1 MPKVGARKNPEI
13 ELAQRA
19 MVDEEAAVEF
29 WERHRWGDSPACIRC
44 GSVDV
49 YKIKNDARR
58 RWRCRSCSRMYT
70 VKMGTVMQDSNIPLR
85 FWTMAL
91 HFMTAGKKGY
101 AAKQFQRQ
109 SGLSYKSSLFLLN
122 RIRFAMADEPH
133 EMLLG
138 TVEVDEAYI
147 GGKPRPASK
156 QARERAAA
164 EGKELPKSKRGR
176 GTLKTPVV
184 AIVQRGGKAY
194 ASPVATVNAETLKL
208 AVETYAHRSVRV
220 VTDSLNLYNGIGE
233 GFAGGHYVVNHTV
246 KEYARKEPDGFV
258 THSNTVEGFFSL
270 LQRGIVG
277 IYHSVSPRH
286 LHRYVNEAA
295 FRYSYRFLDDG
306 QRMLELIRRVEG
318 KKLRNRHSA
327 AL

>member
-1 MPKVGARKNPEI
+1 MPKVGARKNKEI
-13 ELAQRA
+13 ELAQQA
-19 MVDEEAAVEF
+19 MYDEDAAVAF
-29 WERHRWGDSPACIRC
+29 WERHRWGDCPACVRC
-44 GSVDV
+44 GSIDV
-49 YKIKNDARR
+49 YKINNDARR

-70 VKMGTVMQDSNIPLR
+70 VKVGTVMQDSNIPLR

-91 HFMTAGKKGY
+91 HLMTCSKKGF
-101 AAKQFQRQ
+101 AAKQLQRM
-109 SGLSYKSSLFLLN
+109 SGLSYKSSLFLAN

-176 GTLKTPVV
+176 GTTKTPVV

-194 ASPVATVNAETLKL
+194 ASPVATVNAQTLKL
-208 AVETYAHRSVRV
+208 AVETYAHRTVRV

-233 GFAGGHYVVNHTV
+233 GFRGGHYSVNHTV
-246 KEYARKEPDGFV
+246 KEYARVEPDGFV
-258 THSNTVEGFFSL
+258 AHTNTVEGFFSL
-270 LQRGIVG
+270 LQRGIIG
-277 IYHSVSPRH
+277 IYHSVSPLH
-286 LHRYVNEAA
+286 LHRYVSEAA
-295 FRYSYRFLDDG
+295 FRYTHRFVDDG
-306 QRMLELIRRVEG
+306 QRMIVLVKRIEG
-318 KKLRNRHSA
+318 KKLPNRHSA